1 MVTALKR
8 HKTCGGCAGCS
19 YSVFPRI
26 PSCIRLL
33 LSSAPAIFLPS
44 QSSSAA
50 LPLQAMG
57 PKKGKAVV
65 VEDPAGAQREEELA
79 PALIGTRVSSAEAL
93 EKLKPLVA
101 GKNNEHGASGV
112 KAARFGKLAA
122 GWYPIF
128 LHTLFAG
135 LVPPFSPFLVEV
147 LSFYQIQLLH
157 LHPNSILI
165 LAIFAYLCE
174 AYLGVMPSV
183 AFFRSF
189 YALRNT
195 ALGERSGCVSFRIA
209 DGMGAIYI
217 PMSWDGG
224 KAVTRVTKKVEDF
237 RQKWVL
243 VDAKERC
250 AFFDEP
256 EAPPLKNSNWSRK
269 ALAGP
274 KIIDLAARLKL
285 VREAGLTGQ
294 MVAEDFVRRRI
305 APLQAHTKPVWMYS
319 GPADPMRLHHSSHT
333 PDVVTFILGTL
344 FVAPEIPAPG
354 TELLRPLHQ
363 LTPKKRLAVLE
374 MMPEFTPEGLE
385 GEEVKEAAAPV
396 VEEDWLG
403 ESSAASD
410 AEPDAAAGGVNPSSG
425 EASSS
430 KRAAPEEEVLEIS
443 SDVDEDFVVAP
454 SRRATEEEED
464 SGPEAEAER
473 CEPRTKAI
481 HDRAA
486 RSLESTPLKRK
497 AEAALEEPSARASS
511 GLRRSANKVWV
522 DTRAKPSG

>member
-1 MVTALKR
+1 
-8 HKTCGGCAGCS
+8 
-19 YSVFPRI
+19 
-26 PSCIRLL
+26 
-33 LSSAPAIFLPS
+33 
-44 QSSSAA
+44 
-50 LPLQAMG
+50 MG
-57 PKKGKAVV
+57 PKKGKAVM
-65 VEDPAGAQREEELA
+65 VEASAEAQREEELA
-79 PALIGTRVSSAEAL
+79 PALIGTRVSTAEAL
-93 EKLKPLVA
+93 DRLKVLVA
-101 GKNNEHGASGV
+101 GRNNEHGASGV

-128 LHTLFAG
+128 VHTLFAG
-135 LVPPFSPFLVEV
+135 LVPPFSPFLAEV

-195 ALGERSGCVSFRIA
+195 APGERSGCVSFRIA
-209 DGMGAIYI
+209 DGMGAVYI
-217 PMSWDGG
+217 PMSWDGD

-243 VDAKERC
+243 VDAKERN

-256 EAPPLKNSNWSRK
+256 EAPPLKNSNWSSEK
-269 ALAGP
+269 FQHQ
-274 KIIDLAARLKL
+274 KIAHLVSRMKL

-319 GPADPMRLHHSSHT
+319 GPADPMRLHLSAHA
-333 PDVVTFILGTL
+333 PDDVASILGTL
-344 FVAPEIPAPG
+344 FIAPEIPVPG
-354 TELLRPLHQ
+354 TEHLRPLHQ

-374 MMPEFTPEGLE
+374 MMPTFTPEGLE
-385 GEEVKEAAAPV
+385 GEEAKGAAAPV
-396 VEEDWLG
+396 VEEDLFG

-410 AEPDAAAGGVNPSSG
+410 AEADAAAGGVNPSLG

-430 KRAAPEEEVLEIS
+430 KQAAPEEEILEVS

-454 SRRATEEEED
+454 SRRATEEEDEDGDD
-464 SGPEAEAER
+464 SGPEAAAKR

-497 AEAALEEPSARASS
+497 AGAAPEEPSAGAST

-522 DTRAKPSG
+522 DTRAKSSG